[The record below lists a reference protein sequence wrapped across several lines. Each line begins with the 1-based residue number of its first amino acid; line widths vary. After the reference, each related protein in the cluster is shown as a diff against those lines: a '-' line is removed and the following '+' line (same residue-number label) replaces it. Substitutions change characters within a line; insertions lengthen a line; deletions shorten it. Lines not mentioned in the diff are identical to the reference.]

1 MLNLNNLKKLE
12 WYRQETEANPYFAYA
27 PCCGCVT
34 FFKRKEGIIWYCTQ
48 DNARAYL
55 SKECL
60 RKMAE
65 EYLQKEKK
73 KHGSLDALFKDWET
87 NVKLI
92 NSKIFTSVNKKEL
105 TNLSNKELLAL
116 NKELAE
122 QSFVM
127 WTKFFMDIFDLDAES
142 LVEQELVEAKIVLK
156 DDERKIMMT
165 QEKMLNHQRAERD
178 LLKIVNLIKS
188 TDSAVNTFTYI
199 TSPSNLHRLKLYPAI
214 EKALCEYQKNYFWI
228 YNSWG
233 VTKVAGVF
241 EFVELIKQILAGP
254 RNSTQEFEEL
264 NNFEKNI
271 NQQKKAIA
279 DKHKMSPW
287 LKQMFHFF
295 ALLGFWRD
303 ERKMQVQLMNHYFE
317 VLGREIA
324 KRSRLDWN
332 VLKLCDSR
340 AIQEIP
346 VPHKLIEESK
356 TFFSEQY
363 VIVWDKNKVVH
374 LDKKEC
380 KQVIDIIEKSMQ
392 IGVKELMGIIACPG
406 KAKGKVRIIIKSSE
420 FNKMEK
426 GDILVTPMTRPDYIP
441 LMKKAAAI
449 ITDEGGI
456 TSHAAVISRELKVP
470 CIIGTQVASKMLKDG
485 MIVEVNANHGT
496 IRILDDKSK

>member
-1 MLNLNNLKKLE
+1 MLNLNKIKKFE
-12 WYRQETEANPYFAYA
+12 WYRQETEANPYFVYA
-27 PCCGCVT
+27 PCRGCVT
-34 FFKRKEGIIWYCTQ
+34 FFKRKEGIIWYCTP

-60 RKMAE
+60 REMAE

-73 KHGSLDALFKDWET
+73 KHGFLDALFKEWET
-87 NVKLI
+87 NVKFI
-92 NSKIFTSVNKKEL
+92 NYKIFKNINKKDL

-142 LVEQELVEAKIVLK
+142 LVEHELVEAKIVLT
-156 DDERKIMMT
+156 DEERKIMMT
-165 QEKMLNHQRAERD
+165 QEKPLNHQRAERD

-188 TDSAVNTFTYI
+188 TDSAVNTLTYI

-214 EKALCEYQKNYFWI
+214 EKALDEYQKNYFWI

-233 VTKVAGVF
+233 TTRIASVF
-241 EFVELIKQILAGP
+241 DFVENIKQILAGP
-254 RNSTQEFEEL
+254 RNTTQEFEEL

-271 NQQKKAIA
+271 NQQKKMIA
-279 DKHKMSPW
+279 DKHKLSPW
-287 LKQMFHFF
+287 LRQMFHFF
-295 ALLGFWRD
+295 ALLAYWRD
-303 ERKMQVQLMNHYFE
+303 ERKMQMQLMNHYFE

-324 KRSRLDWN
+324 KRSRLEWN
-332 VLKLCDSR
+332 ELKLCDSR
-340 AIQEIP
+340 AIHEIP
-346 VPHKLIEESK
+346 VSRKLVDHSK

-363 VIVWDKNKVVH
+363 VLVWNKNKVVH

-380 KQVIDIIEKSMQ
+380 QQAVDTIEKGMQ
-392 IGVKELMGIIACPG
+392 AGVMELRGIIACPG
-406 KAKGKVRIIIKSSE
+406 KAKGKVKIIIKSSE

-426 GDILVTPMTRPDYIP
+426 GDILVTPMTRPDYVP

-470 CIIGTQVASKMLKDG
+470 CIIGTQVASKLLKDG
-485 MIVEVNANHGT
+485 DVVEVNANHGT
-496 IRILDDKSK
+496 IRKIDDKST